1 MFRLLKFRYI
11 RFSFSKRVKEINNFP
26 KATFF
31 KQMNEYS
38 FNRHHILLLHSRK
51 LFALKKKRE
60 NENQLPSDKN
70 IKTNNS

>member
-38 FNRHHILLLHSRK
+38 FNHILLLHSRK

-60 NENQLPSDKN
+60 DENQLPSDKN